1 MSEEI
6 EIRVPVQENKP
17 ESSMILMQIWRELTA
32 GIGFWGTLRPLV
44 AALIAVIPFLFLG
57 QHFNRQHQK
66 AFDWTLLQFPLAL
79 TVILWLLLWFWSI
92 FDAWREASKIVSEKS
107 GLMKRGFDLLQ
118 G

>member
-6 EIRVPVQENKP
+6 EIRVPIQEEKP
-17 ESSMILMQIWRELTA
+17 GSGMVLMQIWHEITA

-44 AALIAVIPFLFLG
+44 AALIAVVPFLFLG

-66 AFDWTLLQFPLAL
+66 AFDWSLLQFPLAL
-79 TVILWLLLWFWSI
+79 TVILWILLWLWSI
-92 FDAWREASKIVSEKS
+92 FDAWREASKLVSQKS
-107 GLMKRGFDLLQ
+107 GLMKRGIDLLQ

>member
-1 MSEEI
+1 MTEEF
-6 EIRVPVQENKP
+6 EIKVPVQEDKP
-17 ESSMILMQIWRELTA
+17 ARGMILLYIWREITA

-79 TVILWLLLWFWSI
+79 TVVLWVLLWFWSI
-92 FDAWREASKIVSEKS
+92 FDAWREASKIVSAKS
-107 GLMKRGFDLLQ
+107 GLMKRGSDLLQ
-118 G
+118 K

>member
-79 TVILWLLLWFWSI
+79 TVILWLLLWVWSI
-92 FDAWREASKIVSEKS
+92 FDAWREASKIVSAKS

-118 G
+118 E